1 MFILKN
7 NEKTILVSDDFVKN
21 SLTLTNLLNDLD
33 GWEDKTEPIPLP
45 LDFDSLTKFYDLFE
59 EIKDIICDGRNIFN
73 YLVNHLDEYID
84 IYPKK
89 NMDPPFQ
96 PKIIQISKNLSYPEL
111 LVFIKHSNFLNML
124 GMMRFLSLV
133 YSHNIKNME
142 NYDEKLEIFR
152 KIRNKLK

>member
-7 NEKTILVSDDFVKN
+7 NEKTMLVSDDFVKK

-45 LDFDSLTKFYDLFE
+45 LDFDSLKKFYDLFE

-89 NMDPPFQ
+89 IWILLFN
-96 PKIIQISKNLSYPEL
+96 PKL
-111 LVFIKHSNFLNML
+111 
-124 GMMRFLSLV
+124 
-133 YSHNIKNME
+133 
-142 NYDEKLEIFR
+142 
-152 KIRNKLK
+152 

>member
-7 NEKTILVSDDFVKN
+7 NEKTLLVSDDFVKN

-33 GWEDKTEPIPLP
+33 GWKDKTEPIPLP
-45 LDFDSLTKFYDLFE
+45 LDFDSLKKFFDLFE

-96 PKIIQISKNLSYPEL
+96 PKIIKISKNLSYPEL

-133 YSHNIKNME
+133 YSYNIKNME
-142 NYDEKLEIFR
+142 YYHDKLEIFR